1 MKRSERKPSVG
12 ETNSSN
18 SDAAGVDTH
27 TPVQPQDLGKASC
40 ERPNAKIKRL
50 VSNMSNATGES
61 FQSSFQGSVDAE
73 KTRRVSRML
82 EQCEAVGWP
91 FRKKL
96 ILANLNLSFVDIP
109 IEGICSEKIGPFL
122 YKLSLRGNSIFVVP
136 HSLVTRLM
144 GLKTLDLSNC
154 GLEELPDVWD
164 LPSLKKL
171 CLGRNKLTTFPSDG
185 LFRGS
190 PMLENLDMYENGLTE
205 LRLPNELALL
215 SRLEHLNLNYNL
227 IATIPAYDLS
237 MLRALKTFKIMSNCI
252 TIVPELVCEMDLR
265 VLDVM
270 SNPLIQPPL
279 ETCARGLSSMRR
291 YYTCLRV
298 EEGSER
304 SNPKRFLRA
313 TARKMKA
320 FPQSLCRS
328 IRSVSDSS
336 NISEIALMSRTG
348 SLEGTVTTDETQ
360 EVLVGLD
367 EANKKTGEIAIND
380 TLKVVFVG
388 MALSGKTSIIK
399 RLIEGESA
407 RMPSLDD
414 RTVGV
419 DIYPWRPSE
428 KCDNETSN
436 VKNDPSKSIFEAPL
450 NTQIEVNEN
459 LQSRLKAPLDVKF
472 SMWDFAGQD
481 CYHVSLP
488 SNTDWFQYRYLHY
501 LLGMSSLV

>member
-1 MKRSERKPSVG
+1 M
-12 ETNSSN
+12 
-18 SDAAGVDTH
+18 
-27 TPVQPQDLGKASC
+27 
-40 ERPNAKIKRL
+40 
-50 VSNMSNATGES
+50 
-61 FQSSFQGSVDAE
+61 
-73 KTRRVSRML
+73 
-82 EQCEAVGWP
+82 
-91 FRKKL
+91 
-96 ILANLNLSFVDIP
+96 
-109 IEGICSEKIGPFL
+109 
-122 YKLSLRGNSIFVVP
+122 
-136 HSLVTRLM
+136 
-144 GLKTLDLSNC
+144 
-154 GLEELPDVWD
+154 
-164 LPSLKKL
+164 
-171 CLGRNKLTTFPSDG
+171 
-185 LFRGS
+185 
-190 PMLENLDMYENGLTE
+190 
-205 LRLPNELALL
+205 
-215 SRLEHLNLNYNL
+215 
-227 IATIPAYDLS
+227 
-237 MLRALKTFKIMSNCI
+237 
-252 TIVPELVCEMDLR
+252 
-265 VLDVM
+265 LDVM

>member
-171 CLGRNKLTTFPSDG
+171 CLGRNKLTTFPSDV
-185 LFRGS
+185 S
-190 PMLENLDMYENGLTE
+190 E
-205 LRLPNELALL
+205 
-215 SRLEHLNLNYNL
+215 SREIVL
-227 IATIPAYDLS
+227 YD
-237 MLRALKTFKIMSNCI
+237 
-252 TIVPELVCEMDLR
+252 V
-265 VLDVM
+265 
-270 SNPLIQPPL
+270 
-279 ETCARGLSSMRR
+279 
-291 YYTCLRV
+291 
-298 EEGSER
+298 
-304 SNPKRFLRA
+304 
-313 TARKMKA
+313 
-320 FPQSLCRS
+320 
-328 IRSVSDSS
+328 
-336 NISEIALMSRTG
+336 
-348 SLEGTVTTDETQ
+348 
-360 EVLVGLD
+360 
-367 EANKKTGEIAIND
+367 
-380 TLKVVFVG
+380 
-388 MALSGKTSIIK
+388 
-399 RLIEGESA
+399 
-407 RMPSLDD
+407 
-414 RTVGV
+414 
-419 DIYPWRPSE
+419 
-428 KCDNETSN
+428 
-436 VKNDPSKSIFEAPL
+436 
-450 NTQIEVNEN
+450 
-459 LQSRLKAPLDVKF
+459 
-472 SMWDFAGQD
+472 
-481 CYHVSLP
+481 LP
-488 SNTDWFQYRYLHY
+488 SSLILVSYPCFAN
-501 LLGMSSLV
+501 LGPISRQSHAGKFGYVRKWLNRVKTAK